1 MGSIR
6 AKNKSLRRIFIY
18 YLGCIL
24 GFSLLIIGVNYG
36 ILNYAL
42 NSAII
47 YPANYAESFIQK
59 NSAVLQGAKT
69 ITPEM
74 IPDGSDF
81 GVYDL
86 TGNYQY
92 GSFPEDGS
100 DSLEKISQVWKNY
113 ENGDSSLS
121 GSEFIYVIQRENEVL
136 LITYPISLQ
145 FSDTRLRHLF
155 KNLEALWIG
164 LFTLEMVILI
174 LILSI
179 NFGKYLGKKIAVL
192 QAASQNIENQN
203 LDFDL
208 GGSDVREINQV
219 LDSLYQLRDALK
231 ESLLRQWKIEK
242 GKQEQI
248 SALAHDIK
256 TPLTII
262 KGNVELLGETV
273 LDPEQMLYQKYIIE
287 NATQIEG
294 YINKLVELSKS
305 EKMEELAVKKVAVK
319 DLLDSI
325 HEQTRGMIIKKNIK
339 LAWQEMD
346 LASVTIQADREKLHR
361 AIMNVMGN
369 AVEFTPPQGT
379 IAVTAQ
385 KRDGKLILTIRDGG
399 KGFGDQALRH
409 GKEQF
414 FMSDSSR
421 TDHKHHGMG
430 LYIADNIVKQHGGQ
444 LVIGNT
450 AQGGLVTITLKILS
464 YV

>member
-1 MGSIR
+1 MGNIR
-6 AKNKSLRRIFIY
+6 GKNKSLRRIFIY

-24 GFSLLIIGVNYG
+24 GLSLLIIGVNYG
-36 ILNYAL
+36 LLNYAL
-42 NSAII
+42 NSAIV

-59 NSAVLQGAKT
+59 NSAILQGSKT
-69 ITPEM
+69 IIPDM
-74 IPDGSDF
+74 IPEGSDF
-81 GVYDL
+81 GVYEL

-100 DSLEKISQVWKNY
+100 DSLEKINQVWKNY

-145 FSDTRLRHLF
+145 FSDTRLRQAF
-155 KNLEALWIG
+155 PNLETLWIG
-164 LFTLEMVILI
+164 LLALEMIGLI
-174 LILSI
+174 VILSI
-179 NFGKYLGKKIAVL
+179 SFGKYLGEKIAIL
-192 QAASQNIENQN
+192 LAASQNIENQN

-231 ESLLRQWKIEK
+231 ASLLQQWQIEK

-273 LDPEQMLYQKYIIE
+273 LDQEQMLYQKYIIE

-305 EKMEELAVKKVAVK
+305 ETPETSAFKKVAVK
-319 DLLDSI
+319 DLLDGI
-325 HEQTRGMIIKKNIK
+325 HEQARGMIVKKSIK
-339 LAWQEMD
+339 LTWQEMD

-361 AIMNVMGN
+361 AVMNVMGN
-369 AVEFTPPQGT
+369 AVEFTPPKGT

-385 KRDGKLILTIRDGG
+385 KRDSALILTIRDGG
-399 KGFGDQALRH
+399 KGFGEQALRH

-414 FMSDSSR
+414 FMSNSSR

-450 AQGGLVTITLKILS
+450 AQGGLVTITLQVL
-464 YV
+464 

>member
-1 MGSIR
+1 MGSLR
-6 AKNKSLRRIFIY
+6 RKNKTLRRIFIY

-24 GFSLLIIGVNYG
+24 GFSLLIIGFNFG

-42 NSAII
+42 NSAFIH
-47 YPANYAESFIQK
+47 PANYAESFIQK
-59 NSAVLQGAKT
+59 NSEVLQGSKT
-69 ITPEM
+69 ITPDM

-81 GVYDL
+81 GVYDVA
-86 TGNYQY
+86 GNYQY

-100 DSLEKISQVWKNY
+100 NSLEKISQVWKNY

-121 GSEFIYVIQRENEVL
+121 GSEFIYVIHRENEVL

-145 FSDTRLRHLF
+145 FSDLRLRQIF
-155 KNLEALWIG
+155 PNVEALWIG
-164 LFTLEMVILI
+164 LLALEMIGLVLI
-174 LILSI
+174 ISI
-179 NFGKYLGKKIAVL
+179 NFGKYLGEKIAVL
-192 QAASQNIENQN
+192 QEASWNIENQN

-219 LDSLYQLRDALK
+219 LDSLYHLRDALK

-248 SALAHDIK
+248 TALAHDIK

-273 LDPEQMLYQKYIIE
+273 LDQEQMLYQKYVIE

-305 EKMEELAVKKVAVK
+305 ETPEGLTLKKMPVK
-319 DLLDSI
+319 DLLDGI
-325 HEQTRGMIIKKNIK
+325 HEQTKGMIVKKNIK
-339 LAWQEMD
+339 LTWQEID
-346 LASVTIQADREKLHR
+346 LAKEVIQVDREKLYR

-379 IAVTAQ
+379 IAVTV
-385 KRDGKLILTIRDGG
+385 KKKDRELILTILDGG
-399 KGFGDQALRH
+399 KGFGGQALLH

-414 FMSDSSR
+414 FMSDNSR

-430 LYIADNIVKQHGGQ
+430 LYIADNIMKQHGGQ

-450 AQGGLVTITLKILS
+450 AQGGLVTISIQVL
-464 YV
+464 

>member
-6 AKNKSLRRIFIY
+6 GKNKSLRRIFIY
-18 YLGCIL
+18 FLGCML

-36 ILNYAL
+36 LLNYAL
-42 NSAII
+42 DSKIV

-59 NSAVLQGAKT
+59 NSATLKGAST
-69 ITPEM
+69 ITLDM

-81 GVYDL
+81 GVYDV

-92 GSFPEDGS
+92 GSFPENGPEH
-100 DSLEKISQVWKNY
+100 LEKIGQIWKNY
-113 ENGDSSLS
+113 ENGDSSFS

-145 FSDTRLRHLF
+145 FSDMHLRQAF
-155 KNLEALWIG
+155 PKLEALWIG
-164 LFTLEMVILI
+164 FFGLEMVILI
-174 LILSI
+174 LLLSI

-192 QAASQNIENQN
+192 QQASWNIENQN

-219 LDSLYQLRDALK
+219 LDSLYHLRDALK
-231 ESLLRQWKIEK
+231 ESLLQQWQIKK

-262 KGNVELLGETV
+262 KGNVELLGETT
-273 LDPEQMLYQKYIIE
+273 LDQEQMLYQKYIIE

-305 EKMEELAVKKVAVK
+305 ETPQGLTLKKVAVK
-319 DLLDSI
+319 DLLDEI
-325 HEQTRGMIIKKNIK
+325 HEQTKGLIIKKNIK
-339 LAWQEMD
+339 LNWQEID
-346 LASVTIQADREKLHR
+346 IAKEVIQADLEKLYR

-369 AVEFTPPQGT
+369 AVEFTPSQET
-379 IAVTAQ
+379 IAVTV
-385 KRDGKLILTIRDGG
+385 KKKDGELILTICDGG
-399 KGFGDQALRH
+399 KGFGAQALRH

-414 FMSDSSR
+414 FMGDTSR

-444 LVIGNT
+444 LVVGNT
-450 AQGGLVTITLKILS
+450 AQGGLVTITLK
-464 YV
+464 V